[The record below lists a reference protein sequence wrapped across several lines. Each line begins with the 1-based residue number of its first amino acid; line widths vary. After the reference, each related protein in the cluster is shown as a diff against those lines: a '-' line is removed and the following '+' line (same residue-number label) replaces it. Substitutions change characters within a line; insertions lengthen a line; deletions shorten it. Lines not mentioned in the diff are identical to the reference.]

1 MSGGGYLYIIT
12 NQAWPGFV
20 KVGVTLDLKKRLQQY
35 QTSSPFR
42 DYKLVYYIQHPKYLE
57 AEKKIKE
64 TMKPFAK
71 SIRNE
76 WFEVDLH
83 MAKPRLDEQLEE
95 YETIKKGLNYYSPMI

>member
-1 MSGGGYLYIIT
+1 MSGAGYLYIIT
-12 NQAWPGFV
+12 NQAWQGFV

-42 DYKLVYYIQHPKYLE
+42 DYKLVYSIQHPKYLE
-57 AEKKIKE
+57 AEKQIKE

-71 SIRNE
+71 SIKNE

-83 MAKPRLDEQLEE
+83 MAKPRLDEQLEL
-95 YETIKKGLNYYSPMI
+95 YENNKKGIDLF